1 MATYEFECNECE
13 IYWEK
18 QMSMNVDHIDKC
30 PECGKEVHS
39 LITGGSG
46 FIFKG
51 DGFPSHDMRK
61 EKEMNADASR
71 YYKEAD
77 EVLPGKKEAEAI
89 KKTKKYKKIVGK
101 K

>member
-1 MATYEFECNECE
+1 MSTYEFVCKKCK

-18 QMSMNVDHIDKC
+18 QMPMNVEHIDIC
-30 PECGKEVHS
+30 PECGKKVHS

-51 DGFPSHDMRK
+51 DGFPSHDMKK
-61 EKEMNADASR
+61 EKEMNADASQ

-89 KKTKKYKKIVGK
+89 KKTKRYKKIVEGK
-101 K
+101 